1 MKRIAALALFAALT
15 GPVAADI
22 ADRSAVQEFIDRM
35 SREHGFER
43 GRLEAVFRDVEI
55 QQDIIEAI
63 SRPAES
69 LPWHRYRPIFVT
81 ESRTREGVAFWQA
94 NAELL
99 AEAEERYGVDPAVVV
114 AILGV
119 ETRYGAHKGG
129 HRVVDALSTLAFA
142 YPPRADFF
150 RSELEH
156 YLLMAREEGF
166 APAERLG
173 SYAGAMGKPQFIAS
187 SFRRFAV
194 DFDGDGRRDLWQG
207 TADAIGSVAHYLK
220 VHDWQR
226 GGAIATPAPQVP
238 DDASQ
243 LAERGYKPWASV
255 AHLRARGVNSAAD
268 VPDDAEAALLE
279 LEGADGPRYWVV
291 LNNFY
296 AITRYNHSPLYAM
309 AVHQL
314 AEAIRAARQG
324 GSAAE

>member
-1 MKRIAALALFAALT
+1 MIRYAALALLAALA

-22 ADRSAVQEFIDRM
+22 TDRPGVRDFIERM
-35 SREHGFER
+35 HAQHGFEKAA
-43 GRLEAVFRDVEI
+43 LEAVFQDVEI

-81 ESRTREGVAFWQA
+81 ESRTEEGVAFWEA

-150 RSELEH
+150 RSELEQ

-166 APAERLG
+166 EPGTRHG

-187 SFRRFAV
+187 SFRSFAV
-194 DFDGDGRRDLWQG
+194 DFDGDGRRDLWNG

-220 VHDWQR
+220 VHDWQP
-226 GGAIATPAPQVP
+226 GDPIASRATALPEAPG
-238 DDASQ
+238 D
-243 LAERGYKPWASV
+243 LADKGFKPWASV
-255 AHLRARGVNSAAD
+255 AH
-268 VPDDAEAALLE
+268 
-279 LEGADGPRYWVV
+279 
-291 LNNFY
+291 
-296 AITRYNHSPLYAM
+296 
-309 AVHQL
+309 
-314 AEAIRAARQG
+314 
-324 GSAAE
+324 